1 MWHQL
6 SRQLFKKLDF
16 FSLMLW
22 WVIISILTNISG
34 CENKLP
40 FIVSTRCCFYRI
52 QPGAVSYF
60 WVFAHTQQLL
70 VFTCS
75 CLSLSPPLCFSLSF
89 FSLVDLLLWLWPD
102 DASFQH
108 LMGWESSSFLCLW
121 DHDVISYFGFF
132 HRPDASG
139 GCGKNASST
148 FQMFSGQLENHTWIV
163 WLGNIAGLCRRWQW
177 ERSWKHSSYAAL
189 LSGVSQRVVGVLSDC
204 TAYSG
209 LELGRWNIFLPA
221 LHSLS
226 SISSSS
232 FSFWVK
238 HKILL
243 ISCKANAVLFVQC
256 LRVISAV
263 ED

>member
-1 MWHQL
+1 MGHHFNT
-6 SRQLFKKLDF
+6 SK
-16 FSLMLW
+16 
-22 WVIISILTNISG
+22 
-34 CENKLP
+34 
-40 FIVSTRCCFYRI
+40 
-52 QPGAVSYF
+52 YF
-60 WVFAHTQQLL
+60 WWWEQTSFYSIHMVLFLL
-70 VFTCS
+70 NPAWSCFLFLSVRS
-75 CLSLSPPLCFSLSF
+75 HSAAPGVHVLCLSLSPPLCFSLSF

-102 DASFQH
+102 DAGFQH

-209 LELGRWNIFLPA
+209 LELGRWKIFLPA